1 MVLGVILEQGFL
13 RVSVCACLYVF
24 ILIDIAKEN
33 TENKV
38 YQASV
43 FSQEF
48 VMTKEPSALIFFH
61 SFILF

>member
-1 MVLGVILEQGFL
+1 
-13 RVSVCACLYVF
+13 
-24 ILIDIAKEN
+24 
-33 TENKV
+33 V

-61 SFILF
+61 SFILFWNFHW